1 MNNPL
6 LFNTYSPRPVPPPH
20 REPHPGPI
28 ATPLH
33 GGGWR
38 RDPGGDSRGVGWG
51 EGRERGEKTRKTI
64 VRYLH
69 PRNGLGLRFDAFPL
83 VSRPFGEGIKTAKC
97 NQRPTGA
104 HTLRDNRQT
113 NNQPKY
119 I

>member
-20 REPHPGPI
+20 REPHRGPI

-33 GGGWR
+33 RGGWR
-38 RDPGGDSRGVGWG
+38 RDPRGDSRGVGWG

-104 HTLRDNRQT
+104 HSLRDNHQT